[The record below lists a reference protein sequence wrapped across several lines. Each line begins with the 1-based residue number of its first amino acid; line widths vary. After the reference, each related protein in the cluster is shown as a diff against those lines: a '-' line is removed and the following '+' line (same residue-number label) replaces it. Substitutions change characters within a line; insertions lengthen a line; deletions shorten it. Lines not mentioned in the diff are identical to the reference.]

1 MHRYIDADELLELY
15 DINDLEEDG
24 NWKIPLEV
32 VKQNIKDMPTA
43 DVEPVRHARWEDIEQ
58 HSWSVNLAC
67 RCQIC
72 GWLVNYTQSKAF
84 AYCPNCGARMDG
96 KE

>member
-1 MHRYIDADELLELY
+1 MSEYIKREDAENAIISRCDESALWKLRYLPA
-15 DINDLEEDG
+15 
-24 NWKIPLEV
+24 
-32 VKQNIKDMPTA
+32 A
-43 DVEPVRHARWEDIEQ
+43 DVVEVKHGRWEDIEQ